1 MAGDSINDEID
12 QVAARIAASSG
23 VSKAVARRIV
33 EDVIAQYSETVS
45 AYVARRHQE
54 LTRSG
59 WKNPDIY
66 RRLVDEV
73 AARPF
78 AQPPYTERQ
87 IRRMIYG

>member
-1 MAGDSINDEID
+1 MHVELEELAT
-12 QVAARIAASSG
+12 RIASSSG
-23 VSKAVARRIV
+23 LSPATARRIV

-45 AYVARRHQE
+45 DYVARRHQE
-54 LTRSG
+54 LTRAG
-59 WKNPDIY
+59 CKNPEIY
-66 RRLVDEV
+66 RRLMAEV